1 MSLRSPSTASVLAQ
15 IDSLGPPGTPVTIDE
30 VAAGFDCSVERLEAV
45 FESLVRHRLLRRKP
59 VGDGCCIWWRPA
71 SHPFENPAIVS
82 ETEVDEHH
90 THRRPSGAQRLSA
103 DSRDPAQLYGL
114 VFDQAVQF
122 TGILEPDGTLIDAN
136 DSALR
141 FGGLARQEVIGR
153 PVWETDWW
161 TLTPET
167 QRRLKAAVRQAAAGE
182 TVRYEATVQGATRTV
197 PIDFSLR
204 PVDDGEATLL
214 IAEGR
219 DISDLKTT
227 ELELRQQR
235 DALETELSAVLER
248 VSDGVYS
255 LDSQRQF
262 EYVNDHA
269 QSLLGI
275 EESTVRGREISEAIE
290 TTEQF
295 RTRLQTAIETQKPVF
310 FEDYYEPLDAWL
322 DNAIYPSESGVSVF
336 FRDISERKRLALEL
350 QTETEH
356 FQTVLTNSP
365 VVAFRQDTDLRY
377 TWIGN
382 PREGFSEA
390 EVIGKRDD
398 ELLPPKAAAA
408 VMEPKQQALDTGQ
421 RVRKEVT
428 LAFPDGDVI
437 YDLTVDPIFDETG
450 KCIGLAA
457 TTVDLTEQSRTKAAL
472 RSSEERLQLA
482 LQAGNL
488 GTWELD
494 LRTEDSPVRS
504 IEHDRIFGYDQ
515 GVDDWS
521 FEIFLAHVHPD
532 DRPAV
537 KAGFEAG
544 FETGEWAFECRITR
558 ADGIE
563 RWIAAAGEFHTDD
576 DGELVRAIGVVSDI
590 TDRMSRQ
597 RALEASEQ
605 RYRTLVANFP
615 NGGVALLD
623 EQLRHR
629 VVDGLGFE
637 AVGIDVETLAGKQ
650 VAEVFP
656 TEIASTLE
664 SAYRETLAGEAHTL
678 EVEVSDRTCEFR
690 TLPVTDADG
699 ETAVLS
705 IFHDITLRKTQQ
717 EQQLVRL
724 SGLHEIVQDIAHLI
738 IDSSTRGE
746 IEQIVC
752 DRFDDAD
759 PYLGAWVGRPDHT
772 GSTIHPSAVT
782 RSPNNVDSDSLPA
795 ENRPPIDLANSS
807 VSIEPD
813 APSVGGPIAAAIET
827 VSPQPIHT
835 SPTDPIYAQWCQ
847 STPIQH
853 RPGVVVP
860 VRHESRVYGVVVVYT
875 EREAFEP
882 RELETFG
889 RLGRIVGHAINAIE
903 QKRALIGGRATEVV
917 VRSAA
922 LAEPFVAA
930 ADDEAMTISIDRVV
944 TLQGGRSLI
953 YYTIDGLDPEQFA
966 AVIEELI
973 DDSALRVLEQL
984 GSRSRLELS
993 TKSDTLHSVVAG
1005 HGGWITTAGIR
1016 DGSFEITIRVP
1027 LGTEIRP
1034 VLDAARTMYPDL
1046 RLASQTTVTPSTP
1059 TPLDVFGS
1067 LTTELTDRLR
1077 EALEVGFYA
1086 GFFEWPRETTG
1097 DELAELMGVTPA
1109 TIHHHLRHGL
1119 QKLLAAFFER
1129 TSQST
1134 DSN

>member
-15 IDSLGPPGTPVTIDE
+15 IDSLGPPGTPVTTDE
-30 VAAGFDCSVERLEAV
+30 VAAGFDCTRERLEAV
-45 FESLVRHRLLRRKP
+45 FESLLRHHLLQTKA
-59 VGDGCCIWWRPA
+59 VGEGCRIWWRPPGTTSVESVGLA
-71 SHPFENPAIVS
+71 ETDTAEQNTPQPA
-82 ETEVDEHH
+82 
-90 THRRPSGAQRLSA
+90 SGAHSLPASGQH
-103 DSRDPAQLYGL
+103 PAQLYGL
-114 VFDQAVQF
+114 VFNQTVQF

-136 DSALR
+136 ESALQ
-141 FGGLARQEVIGR
+141 FGGLAREEVIGR

-167 QRRLKAAVRQAAAGE
+167 QHRLKHAVTQAAAGE
-182 TVRYEATVQGATRTV
+182 TVRYVVTVQGATRTV

-204 PVDDGEATLL
+204 PIDDGEVTLL

-227 ELELRQQR
+227 ERQLRQQR
-235 DALETELSAVLER
+235 DALETELSSVLER

-255 LDSQRQF
+255 LDSYRRF

-275 EESTVRGREISEAIE
+275 EESVVRGQEISEAIE

-295 RTRLQTAIETQKPVF
+295 RTRLKTAIEDQNPVF

-336 FRDISERKRLALEL
+336 FRDISERKRLELEL
-350 QTETEH
+350 RTETEH

-382 PREGFSEA
+382 PREGFSET
-390 EVIGKRDD
+390 EVIGKRDN
-398 ELLPPKAAAA
+398 ELLPAEAAAA

-437 YDLTVDPIFDETG
+437 YDLTVDPIFDEAG
-450 KCIGLAA
+450 GCIGLAA

-504 IEHDRIFGYDQ
+504 LEHDRIFGYSE
-515 GVDDWS
+515 GIDDWS
-521 FEIFLAHVHPD
+521 FEIFLDHVHPD

-537 KAGFEAG
+537 EAGFEAG
-544 FETGEWAFECRITR
+544 FETGEWAFECRIER
-558 ADGIE
+558 ADGVE
-563 RWIAAAGEFHTDD
+563 RWIAAAGEFHMDD
-576 DGELVRAIGVVSDI
+576 DGELVRAVGVVSDI
-590 TDRMSRQ
+590 TDRMDRQ

-623 EQLRHR
+623 KKLRHR

-637 AVGIDVETLAGKQ
+637 AIGFDVETLAGKR

-656 TEIASTLE
+656 AEIAAVLE
-664 SAYRETLAGEAHTL
+664 SAYRETLDGEAHTL
-678 EVEVSDRTCEFR
+678 EVDIGERTCEFR

-705 IFHDITLRKTQQ
+705 IFHDITLHKTQQ
-717 EQQLVRL
+717 ERQLARL
-724 SGLHEIVQDIAHLI
+724 AELHKIVQDVAHLI
-738 IDSSTRGE
+738 ITASTRSE
-746 IEQIVC
+746 IEQVIC
-752 DRFDDAD
+752 DRFDDAE
-759 PYLGAWVGRPDHT
+759 PYVGAWVGRPDHT
-772 GSTIHPSAVT
+772 GSTIHPSAVSHDSGT
-782 RSPNNVDSDSLPA
+782 GSASDSDADAKNVVSEQPV
-795 ENRPPIDLANSS
+795 DLLNSS
-807 VSIEPD
+807 VSVDPD
-813 APSVGGPIAAAIET
+813 ASSIGGPIAAAIET
-827 VSPQPIHT
+827 ARPQLIHT
-835 SPTDPIYAQWCQ
+835 SPTDHIYAQWCL
-847 STPIQH
+847 SALDQH

-860 VRHESRVYGVVVVYT
+860 IHHESRVYGVIVIYT
-875 EREAFEP
+875 NREAFEP
-882 RELETFG
+882 RELETLG
-889 RLGRIVGHAINAIE
+889 RLGRIVGHAINAIDR
-903 QKRALIGGRATEVV
+903 KRALMGGRVTEVV
-917 VRSAA
+917 VRSDA
-922 LAEPFVAA
+922 LAEAFLAA
-930 ADDEAMTISIDRVV
+930 ADDESLTISIDHVV
-944 TLQGGRSLI
+944 TLKSGRSLI
-953 YYTIDGLDPEQFA
+953 YYTTEGITPDQFTA
-966 AVIEELI
+966 MIQELT
-973 DDSALRVLEQL
+973 DNSELRLLEQV
-984 GSRSRLELS
+984 GTRSRLELS
-993 TKSDTLHSVVAG
+993 TDAETLHSIVAG

-1016 DGSFEITIRVP
+1016 DGSFDITIRVP
-1027 LGTEIRP
+1027 LGTEVRS

-1046 RLASQTTVTPSTP
+1046 RLVSQTSVTPSRRTA
-1059 TPLDVFGS
+1059 LDAFAN
-1067 LTTELTDRLR
+1067 LTTELTDRQR
-1077 EALEVGFYA
+1077 EVLEIGFYA

-1097 DELAELMGVTPA
+1097 DELAELIGVAPPTV
-1109 TIHHHLRHGL
+1109 HHHLRHGQ
-1119 QKLLAAFFER
+1119 QKLLATFFEQ
-1129 TSQST
+1129 TSQ
-1134 DSN
+1134 

>member
-1 MSLRSPSTASVLAQ
+1 MSRRSPSTASVLAQ
-15 IDSLGPPGTPVTIDE
+15 IDSLGPPGTPVTADE
-30 VAAGFDCSVERLEAV
+30 VAAGFDCAVERLDAV
-45 FESLVRHRLLRRKP
+45 FESLVTYRLLRVRT
-59 VGDGCCIWWRPA
+59 VGDGCHIWWRTQPNTLVDPA
-71 SHPFENPAIVS
+71 DVS
-82 ETEVDEHH
+82 DTDLDEQRTQRLASG
-90 THRRPSGAQRLSA
+90 THRLPT
-103 DSRDPAQLYGL
+103 DSWNPAQLYGL

-136 DSALR
+136 ESALR
-141 FGGLARQEVIGR
+141 FGGLAREEVIGQ

-167 QRRLKAAVRQAAAGE
+167 QRRLKHAVAQAAAGE
-182 TVRYEATVQGATRTV
+182 TVRYEVTVQGAGRTV

-204 PVDDGEATLL
+204 PVDDGEVTLL

-219 DISDLKTT
+219 DVSELKTT

-255 LDSQRQF
+255 LDSDRRF

-275 EESTVRGREISEAIE
+275 EESTVRGSKISEAIE
-290 TTEQF
+290 TTERF
-295 RTRLQTAIETQKPVF
+295 RTRLQTAIASQKPVF

-322 DNAIYPSESGVSVF
+322 DNAIYPSASGVSVF
-336 FRDISERKRLALEL
+336 FRDVSERKQLEL
-350 QTETEH
+350 
-356 FQTVLTNSP
+356 
-365 VVAFRQDTDLRY
+365 
-377 TWIGN
+377 
-382 PREGFSEA
+382 
-390 EVIGKRDD
+390 
-398 ELLPPKAAAA
+398 
-408 VMEPKQQALDTGQ
+408 
-421 RVRKEVT
+421 
-428 LAFPDGDVI
+428 
-437 YDLTVDPIFDETG
+437 
-450 KCIGLAA
+450 
-457 TTVDLTEQSRTKAAL
+457 AL
-472 RSSEERLQLA
+472 RSSEQRLQLA

-494 LRTEDSPVRS
+494 LRTEASPVRS
-504 IEHDRIFGYDQ
+504 IEHDRIFGYSE
-515 GVDDWS
+515 GIDDWS
-521 FEIFLAHVHPD
+521 FEIFLDHVHPD
-532 DRPAV
+532 DRPGV
-537 KAGFEAG
+537 EAGFEAG
-544 FETGEWAFECRITR
+544 FETGEWAFECRIER
-558 ADGIE
+558 ADGVE
-563 RWIAAAGEFHTDD
+563 RWIAAAGEYHTDD
-576 DGELVRAIGVVSDI
+576 NGEPVRAVGVVSDI
-590 TDRMSRQ
+590 TDRMDRQ
-597 RALEASEQ
+597 RALAASEQ

-623 EQLRHR
+623 ETLRYR
-629 VVDGLGFE
+629 VADGLGFE
-637 AVGIDVETLAGKQ
+637 ALGLDVETLAGRP
-650 VAEVFP
+650 VTEVFP
-656 TEIASTLE
+656 DEIATRLE
-664 SAYRETLAGEAHTL
+664 SVYRETLAGEAQTL
-678 EVEVSDRTCEFR
+678 EVDVGERTCEFR

-705 IFHDITLRKTQQ
+705 IFHDITLHKTEQ
-717 EQQLVRL
+717 EQRL
-724 SGLHEIVQDIAHLI
+724 ARLAGLHEIIQDIAHRI
-738 IDSSTRGE
+738 IDSSTRSD
-746 IEQIVC
+746 IEQVVC
-752 DRFDDAD
+752 DRFDDAT
-759 PYLGAWVGRPDHT
+759 PYVGAWVGRPDHT
-772 GSTIHPSAVT
+772 GSTITPAAVSHEFATGSDADGDTVGRKTTGDHPAF
-782 RSPNNVDSDSLPA
+782 A
-795 ENRPPIDLANSS
+795 HSS
-807 VSIEPD
+807 VPVESD
-813 APSVGGPIAAAIET
+813 APSIGGPIAAAIET
-827 VSPQPIHT
+827 ASPQPIHT

-847 STPIQH
+847 STPPQP

-860 VRHESRVYGVVVVYT
+860 VRHESRVYGVIVVYT
-875 EREAFEP
+875 DRAAFRP

-953 YYTIDGLDPEQFA
+953 YYTTDRLDPDQFA

-993 TKSDTLHSVVAG
+993 TQSDTLHSVVAG

-1046 RLASQTTVTPSTP
+1046 RLASQTTVTPSRR
-1059 TPLDVFGS
+1059 TPLEAFAN
-1067 LTTELTDRLR
+1067 LTTELTDRQR
-1077 EALEVGFYA
+1077 ETLEVGFYA

-1109 TIHHHLRHGL
+1109 TVHHHLRHGQ
-1119 QKLLAAFFER
+1119 QKLLAAFFEQ
-1129 TSQST
+1129 TYQST